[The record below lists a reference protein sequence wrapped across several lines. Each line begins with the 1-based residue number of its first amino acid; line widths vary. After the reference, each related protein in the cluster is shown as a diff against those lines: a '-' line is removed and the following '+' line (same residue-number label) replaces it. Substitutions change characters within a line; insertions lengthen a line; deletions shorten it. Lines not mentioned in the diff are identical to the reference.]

1 MMRAALW
8 LRALFGAAMLIAVG
22 YMIVPPW
29 GEQADI
35 WETAAAIQ
43 AISDSPLDPR
53 NPLLDLPGDT
63 SPRFTPYTIVAG
75 VVDRLFALELFT
87 TVGMAGVFSLMLF
100 VTGIARVIRTL
111 TPGPRAVL
119 WCIPVMLLGW
129 GHGYGEAN
137 SYHFEFFFAT
147 LPYVGALTYGICFH
161 GLAELDRYL
170 TQGSRGGLIAYAALA
185 VLAFLTHPITALLL
199 FVAAFAW
206 AVVRASWRTAIAL
219 QLVPLLS
226 LGAAFL
232 WPYFDYPTLLFR
244 GSTEAWYKVRL
255 FDDQL
260 TKVGPALLGI
270 PVAAYFALRK
280 RYPELV
286 VALGCSIFVY
296 AASWTLD
303 IQIGSRFIFYGSLFS
318 HLCLGLFFFES
329 GVFRR
334 GVWNRP
340 LLQTGVVVFLI
351 LAVLGVGGYYRARKL
366 VIQWTPAV
374 EHYRETKGDLLEPW
388 EDIRFTRDYL
398 DEHSVVMVE
407 DTVGWRIPA
416 VSKARLVAQAKGDP
430 LIAEEVVIRRAD
442 ANRFF
447 YGPLESVERWEL
459 LQKYHCTHIL
469 LDERHALRFEHSLRS
484 DLDVMASL
492 AYARPPYRLYRVK
505 PTE

>member
-1 MMRAALW
+1 MRAAHW
-8 LRALFGAAMLIAVG
+8 LRLLFGVAILIATV

-35 WETAAAIQ
+35 WETSAAIQ
-43 AISDSPLDPR
+43 AISDSPFAPR
-53 NPLLDLPGDT
+53 NPLLDLPGET
-63 SPRFTPYTIVAG
+63 SPRFTPYTLIAG
-75 VVDRLFALELFT
+75 VVDRVFDLELFT
-87 TVGMAGVFSLMLF
+87 TVGLFGVLSLVLF

-111 TPGPRAVL
+111 TPDPRAIL

-170 TQGSRGGLIAYAALA
+170 TKQSRGGLIAYIVLA

-199 FVAAFAW
+199 FVAAFSW
-206 AVVRASWRTAIAL
+206 AIVRANWKAAILL
-219 QLVPLLS
+219 QLVPLLA
-226 LGAAFL
+226 LGAAYL

-260 TKVGPALLGI
+260 TKVGPGLLGI
-270 PVAAYFALRK
+270 PVAIYFAMRR

-286 VALGCSIFVY
+286 VALGCSIAIY
-296 AASWTLD
+296 AASWLLD
-303 IQIGSRFIFYGSLFS
+303 IQIGSRFIFYGTLFA

-334 GVWNRP
+334 GFLSRP
-340 LLQTGVVVFLI
+340 LLQTGVILFLI
-351 LAVLGVGGYYRARKL
+351 LAVLGVGSYYRARKL
-366 VIQWTPAV
+366 VTQWTPAV
-374 EHYRETKGDLLEPW
+374 EHYHVTNGDLLEPW
-388 EDIRFTRDYL
+388 DDIRFTREYL
-398 DEHSVVMVE
+398 DEQSVVMVE

-416 VSKARLVAQAKGDP
+416 VSGARLVAQAKGDP
-430 LIAEEVVIRRAD
+430 LIAEEVVTRRAD

-447 YGPLESVERWEL
+447 NGPLESVARWEL

-469 LDERHALRFEHSLRS
+469 LDERHAMRFDQSLRS
-484 DLDVMASL
+484 DLDVMAGL

-505 PTE
+505 KVG